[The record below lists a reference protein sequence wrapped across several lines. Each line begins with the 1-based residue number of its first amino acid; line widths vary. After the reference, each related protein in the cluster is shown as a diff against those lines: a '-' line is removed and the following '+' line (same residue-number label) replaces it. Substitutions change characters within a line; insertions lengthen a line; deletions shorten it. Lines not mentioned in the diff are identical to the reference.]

1 MVAPRLPAPR
11 RWSRAGEE
19 GCCRRPALPR
29 SLRPRGL
36 LSAQARRFVPAALY
50 PYTTHWVSTVK
61 TPTRSQE
68 SPLDPPTPCSTRRS
82 SQLPFLGSSTRT
94 QSRERPCAIRVSD
107 SELGSRIFYAQRHR
121 RLPFCRDHRAQPRPQ
136 QARAM
141 QGGAA
146 FGNATGTFESG
157 RPAASLAVT
166 K

>member
-1 MVAPRLPAPR
+1 MVF
-11 RWSRAGEE
+11 
-19 GCCRRPALPR
+19 
-29 SLRPRGL
+29 
-36 LSAQARRFVPAALY
+36 RFVPAALY

-61 TPTRSQE
+61 TPTRAQE

-146 FGNATGTFESG
+146 FGNATGTLRIWVAGLERVRSNRHLKPLCTRMG
-157 RPAASLAVT
+157 RLALKRRRKKACVREV
-166 K
+166 